1 MATML
6 KVEAEKGGF
15 YVSRHDGKLFDGAVH
30 DDRSAGMAREEG
42 SVHRHSQ
49 HLLLSLPACVHRFVK
64 VPSLSTGAPTSH
76 ARQQLPATPARG
88 QSAFSSSITTP
99 LRPADARAAGKGIPK
114 RGRRLT
120 TQARSTGRRRSW
132 RCLRAPAAL
141 SLHAAPAAHQSGHA
155 RLHPDAISAAPRSPP
170 PPLSCERRGAPPSS
184 RASWPCPPVTR
195 RGDGGTW
202 ALRAMNPVIHTPL
215 YSLVNH

>member
-76 ARQQLPATPARG
+76 ARQQLPATRARG
-88 QSAFSSSITTP
+88 QSPFSSNTIMMMEF
-99 LRPADARAAGKGIPK
+99 G
-114 RGRRLT
+114 
-120 TQARSTGRRRSW
+120 
-132 RCLRAPAAL
+132 
-141 SLHAAPAAHQSGHA
+141 
-155 RLHPDAISAAPRSPP
+155 
-170 PPLSCERRGAPPSS
+170 EPSF
-184 RASWPCPPVTR
+184 
-195 RGDGGTW
+195 
-202 ALRAMNPVIHTPL
+202 III
-215 YSLVNH
+215 

>member
-15 YVSRHDGKLFDGAVH
+15 YVSRHDAKLSTGAVH
-30 DDRSAGMAREEG
+30 DGRSAGMVREEG

-76 ARQQLPATPARG
+76 ARQQLPATRARG
-88 QSAFSSSITTP
+88 QSPFSSSTNTP
-99 LRPADARAAGKGIPK
+99 LRPADAHAAGKGIPK

-120 TQARSTGRRRSW
+120 TQARSTARRRSW
-132 RCLRAPAAL
+132 RCLWAPVTL
-141 SLHAAPAAHQSGHA
+141 SLHVAPAAHQSGHA
-155 RLHPDAISAAPRSPP
+155 HTHPDGFHEGPRSLA

-202 ALRAMNPVIHTPL
+202 ALRAMNPLIRTPL
-215 YSLVNH
+215 YSLVNQ

>member
-1 MATML
+1 MTDTPHTCGLAMML
-6 KVEAEKGGF
+6 EVKVQEDMF
-15 YVSRHDGKLFDGAVH
+15 YLPRHDAEELVGAMCRA
-30 DDRSAGMAREEG
+30 RSAGMVREEG

-76 ARQQLPATPARG
+76 ARQQLPATRARR
-88 QSAFSSSITTP
+88 QSPFSSSTSTP
-99 LRPADARAAGKGIPK
+99 LRPADAHAAGKGIPK

-120 TQARSTGRRRSW
+120 TQARSTARRRSW
-132 RCLRAPAAL
+132 RCLWAPVTL
-141 SLHAAPAAHQSGHA
+141 SLHVAPAAHQSGHA
-155 RLHPDAISAAPRSPP
+155 HTHPDGFHEGPRSLS

-195 RGDGGTW
+195 RKTAVPG
-202 ALRAMNPVIHTPL
+202 H
-215 YSLVNH
+215 